1 MVDGA
6 LVLGAVSMAY
16 PHGVQADWVEVLT
29 PSGEDAFLF
38 SNTPTGVPGKLQIC
52 LVGSGTVLDVQ
63 SDRCGTFPCPANH
76 DVGVGM
82 VEPGRIELGG
92 GDDSFHIAS
101 NDYTASACG
110 TVHAVRNVNREEL
123 VIIGGRGADIIWGY
137 LPNTLILGDE
147 DTEAVCDSAWSSYNG
162 PDILMG
168 GYDNEIHGC
177 GGDDLILGGADSSLP
192 DEDDD
197 LFGGLGADCIEH
209 QTIAPGFANKSE
221 VTCSPLVSGDA
232 GDLYDGDFPPGSR
245 IGCRTLATSVPDCSF
260 PWPIPSYF

>member
-110 TVHAVRNVNREEL
+110 IVHAVRNANRHQL
-123 VIIGGRGADIIWGY
+123 TIVGGRGSEIIWGY

-147 DTEAVCDSAWSSYNG
+147 GTVAVCDSASSSYKRARH
-162 PDILMG
+162 L
-168 GYDNEIHGC
+168 
-177 GGDDLILGGADSSLP
+177 
-192 DEDDD
+192 
-197 LFGGLGADCIEH
+197 
-209 QTIAPGFANKSE
+209 
-221 VTCSPLVSGDA
+221 
-232 GDLYDGDFPPGSR
+232 DGR
-245 IGCRTLATSVPDCSF
+245 LR
-260 PWPIPSYF
+260 